1 MTAPETP
8 PSSELQTESGS
19 QRGLPRPAGAARQ
32 DHAGSLADE
41 AATCDDLLRF
51 IAASPTPFHA
61 VKSALDRLRAAGF
74 RPLVPQQKWSA
85 LTPGGYYVCVGDSTL
100 VAFVLTPQSLRGELR
115 GFRIIGAH
123 TDSPNL
129 RLKPKAAYE
138 KQGYLQLGVEVYGG
152 ALLNSW
158 LDRDLYIAGRV
169 VVRGEEGGLHRRL
182 VELHEPLVRV
192 AQLAIHLDRDVHE
205 KGLLLNR
212 QEHLAPIVGLLGGP
226 AGRSAASSGAE
237 SKPPT
242 AEGLFAELLCKALGV
257 TSDAIVSTD
266 LMLADSLAPRRG
278 GLGGD
283 LIFAPRLD
291 NLGMSHAALHAL
303 LRTASQS
310 EPEIPEAGVVPVVAL
325 FDHEEVGSSSAYGA
339 QAPILPMLLERIAA
353 ATCQASDD
361 PRDRYLR
368 SLAGSLCVSADMA
381 HAVHPNYADRH
392 EPQHRPRL
400 NGGPVIKHNA
410 QQRYATCGRTAA
422 LFAELCARADVPVQ
436 HYVHRTDLP
445 CGSTIGPITATLLA
459 IPTVDVG
466 NAMLSMH
473 SARECA
479 GSRDPESMTRVLTQ
493 FLQFTD
499 GLPG

>member
-1 MTAPETP
+1 MAT
-8 PSSELQTESGS
+8 SN
-19 QRGLPRPAGAARQ
+19 
-32 DHAGSLADE
+32 E
-41 AATCDDLLRF
+41 AVTCEDLLCF
-51 IAASPTPFHA
+51 IRDSPTPFHA
-61 VKSALDRLRAAGF
+61 VQSALDRLRAAGF
-74 RPLVPQQKWSA
+74 QALSPQAAWPRLA
-85 LTPGGYYVCVGDSTL
+85 PGGYYVCVGDSTL
-100 VAFVLTPQSLRGELR
+100 VAFLVPPHGAQAEPH

-129 RLKPKAAYE
+129 RLKPRAAYE

-169 VVRGEEGGLHRRL
+169 VVRGADGGLQRRL
-182 VELHEPLVRV
+182 LRLAEPLVRV
-192 AQLAIHLDRDVHE
+192 AQLAIHLDREVTE

-226 AGRSAASSGAE
+226 AGRSGRGPGDGSAATADGVFAGLLARALDV
-237 SKPPT
+237 PP
-242 AEGLFAELLCKALGV
+242 E
-257 TSDAIVSTD
+257 AIVSTD

-278 GLGGD
+278 GLGD
-283 LIFAPRLD
+283 ELIYAPRLD
-291 NLGMSHAALHAL
+291 NLGMSHAALLAL
-303 LRTASQS
+303 LRAATRPS
-310 EPEIPEAGVVPVVAL
+310 EHRVMPLIAL
-325 FDHEEVGSSSAYGA
+325 FDHEEVGSNSAYGA
-339 QAPILPMLLERIAA
+339 QAPILPVLLERIVA
-353 ATCQASDD
+353 ATC
-361 PRDRYLR
+361 PEGDRRESYLR
-368 SLAGSLCVSADMA
+368 ALAGSLCVSADMA

-422 LFAELCARADVPVQ
+422 LFADLCARADVPVQ

-466 NAMLSMH
+466 SAMLSMH

-479 GSRDPESMTRVLTQ
+479 GASDPEQMVRVMTQ
-493 FLQFTD
+493 FLQYEG
-499 GLPG
+499 GLPS